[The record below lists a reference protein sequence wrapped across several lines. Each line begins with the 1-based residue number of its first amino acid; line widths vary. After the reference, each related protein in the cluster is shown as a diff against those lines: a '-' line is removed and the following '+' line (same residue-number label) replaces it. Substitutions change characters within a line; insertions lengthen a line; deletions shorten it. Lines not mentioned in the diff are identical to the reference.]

1 MPNEIVEDEDD
12 HFCSDDIE
20 YNKEKYI
27 DMFNKRIKPL
37 LVCFDEKIR
46 YGVNEKGKTIN
57 NILITSPKDRKEFTE
72 GESHLVAGQP
82 YELIDQDTYE
92 QLMTIED
99 KEIKFWIENNKVPP
113 YTKECGMDW
122 EKIKQDY
129 LNRQEE
135 LKKEGIREEKALY
148 DEIIRKITKDDV
160 DKVLEDGL
168 LPDKLLSIIDEDVN
182 DGNFI
187 SKKYKIKIGNIYDI
201 VEKDFTNGEIDDTE
215 SNE

>member
-1 MPNEIVEDEDD
+1 
-12 HFCSDDIE
+12 
-20 YNKEKYI
+20 
-27 DMFNKRIKPL
+27 
-37 LVCFDEKIR
+37 
-46 YGVNEKGKTIN
+46 
-57 NILITSPKDRKEFTE
+57 
-72 GESHLVAGQP
+72 
-82 YELIDQDTYE
+82 
-92 QLMTIED
+92 MTMED
-99 KEIKFWIENNKVPP
+99 KEIKFWSKYDLIPP
-113 YTKECGMDW
+113 FLEECGMGDW

-129 LNRQEE
+129 LSRQEE

-187 SKKYKIKIGNIYDI
+187 SKKYKVKIGNIYDI